1 MISKETIAKYIKMMR
16 EYVNQDTVTKQEFIN
31 GYLKALA
38 DLENVFLSPINNK
51 TDLL

>member
-1 MISKETIAKYIKMMR
+1 MISEETLAKYIKMMR
-16 EYVNQDTVTKQEFIN
+16 EYVDRDIVTKQMFLD

-38 DLENVFLSPINNK
+38 DLENVFLSPIDDK

>member
-1 MISKETIAKYIKMMR
+1 MINEEAIAKYIKWMR
-16 EYVNQDTVTKQEFIN
+16 ECVDQHIVTKQEFLN

-38 DLENVFLSPINNK
+38 DLEDVFLSPIDDK